1 MNAYK
6 FAFMPLADE
15 FMLDDP
21 ASTENSQ
28 TANSGPPDFAMDQI
42 ASQLTHGHWGGN
54 FSAFDAAPGDNLSA
68 EFRASSEIVANDI
81 AFRPLADE
89 FVLVDSS
96 EEEASQTASSGLP
109 VFTMD
114 QIASQL
120 THGYWGGTSYAFD
133 AVPGDTLTVDLTG
146 LTQAGQDM
154 ARQALQVW
162 TDMTGINFTETPASQ
177 GGPSAVINEGPDAAS
192 GIFTAYSM
200 NVGEDFEGTLAGAT
214 DRDGIAIT
222 LAAGERI
229 TISLEGDDRSG
240 NALADPYLRLRDGTG
255 ALLLENDD
263 VNGSD
268 SLIAFG
274 APTAGT
280 YYIQAGAYNDAD
292 LGDYRVEVR
301 AGLTS
306 ADIAFDD
313 NNSGAYAQFN
323 TSGGD
328 ITSATINIDDNWAGG
343 LNQTDSYY
351 YQTYLHE
358 IGHALGLGHA
368 GNYNGAATYGIDNH
382 YENDSW
388 QASIMSYFDQSEN
401 TYVNASYAYVITP
414 QVADILAIQNL
425 YGTPEL
431 RTGDDTYGN
440 NGTTGTYLDSALS
453 LSNPVTFTVFDS
465 GGVDT
470 FDFAD
475 YSSDQLLDLREEAHS
490 SVAGLTG
497 NIGIARGTVIEYGK
511 TGAGN
516 DTIVG
521 NDADNGLSAG
531 DGADTASGGD
541 GHDAISGGDGSDDVQ
556 GDGGRDLIEGGIG
569 DDNLDG
575 GNDADLMFGDDVILA
590 DLTTLFPTWTP
601 PPDAATLLTDGDLLV
616 LWDDILFDV
625 YAIA

>member
-1 MNAYK
+1 MIEDK
-6 FAFMPLADE
+6 FAFM
-15 FMLDDP
+15 
-21 ASTENSQ
+21 T
-28 TANSGPPDFAMDQI
+28 
-42 ASQLTHGHWGGN
+42 
-54 FSAFDAAPGDNLSA
+54 
-68 EFRASSEIVANDI
+68 
-81 AFRPLADE
+81 LADE
-89 FVLVDSS
+89 FVLDDPARKES
-96 EEEASQTASSGLP
+96 SQTANGNVPVFTMGQMAHQLTPGDWGGNFHAFDAAPDSPVAANLREQPEIIEERFAFTPLAEEFVLDDPAATEGSQSASSSLP

-114 QIASQL
+114 QIANQL
-120 THGYWGGTSYAFD
+120 TQDYWGGTSYAFD
-133 AVPGDTLTVDLTG
+133 AAPGDTLTVDLTG

-154 ARQALQVW
+154 ARQALQAW
-162 TDMTGINFTETPASQ
+162 TDVTGINFTETPASQ
-177 GGPSAVINEGPDAAS
+177 GGPTAVVSEGPDAAS

-200 NVGEDFEGTLAGAT
+200 DVGEDFEGALAGAA

-240 NALADPYLRLRDGTG
+240 NALIDPYLRLRDGTG

-268 SLIAFG
+268 SLIAFA

-280 YYIQAGAYNDAD
+280 YYIQAAAYNDAY

-301 AGLTS
+301 SGLTS
-306 ADIAFDD
+306 ADISFDD
-313 NNSGAYAQFN
+313 ENSGAYAQFS
-323 TSGGD
+323 TSGGS

-358 IGHALGLGHA
+358 TGHAFGLAHA
-368 GNYNGAATYGIDNH
+368 GDYNGSATYGVDNH
-382 YENDSW
+382 YLNDSW
-388 QASIMSYFDQSEN
+388 QATLMSYFDQSEN
-401 TYVNASYAYVITP
+401 TYVDASYAYVITP
-414 QVADILAIQNL
+414 QVADIIAVQNL
-425 YGTPEL
+425 YGTREL

-453 LSNPVTFTVFDS
+453 LSNPVTFTVFDT

-475 YSSDQLLDLREEAHS
+475 YSDDQLLDLREEAYS
-490 SVAGLTG
+490 NVAGLTG

-541 GHDAISGGDGSDDVQ
+541 GHDAISGGDGGDDVQ
-556 GDGGRDLIEGGIG
+556 GDGGRDLAQGGIG
-569 DDNLDG
+569 DDIIDG
-575 GNDADLMFGDDVILA
+575 GDDADLLFGDDITLT

-601 PPDAATLLTDGDLLV
+601 PPDAATLLGDGDLLA